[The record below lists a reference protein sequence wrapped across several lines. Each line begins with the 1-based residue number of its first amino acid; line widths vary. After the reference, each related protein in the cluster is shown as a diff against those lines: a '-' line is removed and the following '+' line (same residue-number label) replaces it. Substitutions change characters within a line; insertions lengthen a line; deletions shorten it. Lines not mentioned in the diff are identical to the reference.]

1 MTHDSIAELSREEIC
16 SQLSNW
22 LKLLELSGTREIVL
36 KSGDGL
42 GAGLAASM
50 GAPTGTGGPA
60 GKHVKAG
67 PAAKA
72 GSGAPATSVA
82 TTAPGT
88 PGASGSPSLDALRKR
103 MGACRR
109 CELHK
114 TRKNV
119 VFGEGSPAS
128 RLIFI
133 GEGPGRDEDSSGRPF
148 VGRAGALLTKII
160 GAMGLEREDVYIAN
174 IVKCRPP
181 ENRNPE
187 PDEVAECL
195 PFLEEQVDLIS
206 PKVICSLGNVATQT
220 LTGERNGITRM
231 RGGSYE
237 YRGIEVI
244 PTFHPAACL
253 RNPGL
258 KKDVWE
264 DIKKI
269 MKVLGLTT

>member
-1 MTHDSIAELSREEIC
+1 MTKESIAELSREEIC

-22 LKLLELSGTREIVL
+22 LKLLELSGTREIVFRSEDARGAV
-36 KSGDGL
+36 SGFGRN
-42 GAGLAASM
+42 AASRRAASM
-50 GAPTGTGGPA
+50 GSP
-60 GKHVKAG
+60 
-67 PAAKA
+67 
-72 GSGAPATSVA
+72 
-82 TTAPGT
+82 TAPGAAAASLS
-88 PGASGSPSLDALRKR
+88 PGASGSTSLDSLRKR
-103 MGACRR
+103 MEACTR

-119 VFGEGSPAS
+119 VFGEGNPRSL
-128 RLIFI
+128 LIFI
-133 GEGPGRDEDSSGRPF
+133 GEGPGRDEDLSGRPF

-160 GAMGLEREDVYIAN
+160 GAMGLKREDVYIAN

-187 PDEVAECL
+187 PDEVMECL
-195 PFLEEQVDLIS
+195 PFLEEQVDLIG

-258 KKDVWE
+258 KRDVWE

>member
-1 MTHDSIAELSREEIC
+1 
-16 SQLSNW
+16 
-22 LKLLELSGTREIVL
+22 LKL
-36 KSGDGL
+36 D
-42 GAGLAASM
+42 AGLKDSSPRVASK
-50 GAPTGTGGPA
+50 GA
-60 GKHVKAG
+60 
-67 PAAKA
+67 
-72 GSGAPATSVA
+72 
-82 TTAPGT
+82 TA
-88 PGASGSPSLDALRKR
+88 ASGSPAGTGTSAASGAASASGSTSLDSLRKR
-103 MGACRR
+103 MEACTR

-133 GEGPGRDEDSSGRPF
+133 GEGPGRDEDLSGRPF

-160 GAMGLEREDVYIAN
+160 GAMGLERGDVYIAN

-195 PFLEEQVDLIS
+195 PFLEEQVDLIG

-237 YRGIEVI
+237 YRSIEVI